1 MRCKNSYQLSVIG
14 YQSEEVKRTG
24 FTLVELLVVIS
35 IIALLLAILMPA
47 LIKTRDNAKRI
58 ICSKRLSQI
67 SLAMSAYAVDCQDKI
82 VMAHDPNCAS
92 TPALKAKLRLQLWHI
107 LLLPY
112 VGKQVSADPGKNLSE
127 VFFCPQDKDP
137 HPIGCNKAPHAGM
150 TSFAPNGCYQAATAT
165 SGEIK
170 LGAAGGYKFSQI
182 RQPSAC
188 MLIAETSYAGRIYD
202 GKCKAT
208 AALDLYSI
216 DKLAGHHRMTSGF
229 YHNNSM
235 NVMFV
240 DGHIDHIK
248 GIACPPAG
256 EEFTPPDYAAG
267 KYMFW
272 PELTLPDADSK
283 PEFWGPGY

>member
-1 MRCKNSYQLSVIG
+1 MNSVI
-14 YQSEEVKRTG
+14 QNFRRKA

-35 IIALLLAILMPA
+35 IIAMLLAILMPA
-47 LIKTRDNAKRI
+47 LVKTRDNAKRI
-58 ICSKRLSQI
+58 ICSKRMSQI
-67 SLAMSAYAVDCQDKI
+67 SLAMSAYASDCQDKI
-82 VMAHDPNCAS
+82 LLAHDY
-92 TPALKAKLRLQLWHI
+92 KKELRAQLWHI

-112 VGKQVSADPGKNLSE
+112 VGKYVSGDASKNLSE

-137 HPIGCNKAPHAGM
+137 HPIGFGQPNPHTVGM
-150 TSFAPNGCYQAATAT
+150 TSFAPNGYYDT
-165 SGEIK
+165 SEGIR
-170 LGAAGGYKFSQI
+170 LGPAGGYKFTQI
-182 RQPSAC
+182 RQPAVC

-202 GKCKAT
+202 ANCS
-208 AALDLYSI
+208 AAIPLNLS
-216 DKLAGHHRMTSGF
+216 LTGHHRMTSGF

-235 NVMFV
+235 NIMFV

-248 GIACPPAG
+248 GISCATL
-256 EEFTPPDYAAG
+256 TPDDMPYKDYAAG

>member
-1 MRCKNSYQLSVIG
+1 MNSVI
-14 YQSEEVKRTG
+14 QNFRRKA

-47 LIKTRDNAKRI
+47 LVRTRDNAKRI

-82 VMAHDPNCAS
+82 TIAHDPNS
-92 TPALKAKLRLQLWHI
+92 EPNPALRAKLRLQLWHI

-112 VGKQVSADPGKNLSE
+112 VGKQVSADPSKNLSD

-137 HPIGCNKAPHAGM
+137 HPIGFGSSNPHAAGM
-150 TSFAPNGCYQAATAT
+150 TSFAPNGYYDTLR
-165 SGEIK
+165 GIK
-170 LGAAGGYKFSQI
+170 LGPAGGYKFSQI
-182 RQPSAC
+182 RQASEV

-202 GKCKAT
+202 AQCSTTIPLNLPLT
-208 AALDLYSI
+208 A
-216 DKLAGHHRMTSGF
+216 HHRMTSGF

-248 GIACPPAG
+248 GIACKAAN
-256 EEFTPPDYAAG
+256 EFMPYKDSAAG

-272 PELTLPDADSK
+272 PKLTLPDADSE
-283 PEFWGPGY
+283 PEFWGPGYK

>member
-1 MRCKNSYQLSVIG
+1 MNSVI
-14 YQSEEVKRTG
+14 QNFRRKA

-67 SLAMSAYAVDCQDKI
+67 SLAMSAYASDCQDKI
-82 VMAHDPNCAS
+82 IMAHDPYGTMPPN
-92 TPALKAKLRLQLWHI
+92 KQLRSQLWHI

-112 VGKQVSADPGKNLSE
+112 IGKQVSSDPNKNLSE

-137 HPIGCNKAPHAGM
+137 HPMGYIPSMPHIGGM
-150 TSFAPNGCYQAATAT
+150 TSFAPNGYYQAATAI
-165 SGEIK
+165 SEEIR
-170 LGAAGGYKFSQI
+170 LGAAGGYKFTQI
-182 RQPSAC
+182 RQSSVC
-188 MLIAETSYAGRIYD
+188 MLMAETSYAGRIYD
-202 GKCKAT
+202 AKCSAVMPLNLPLT
-208 AALDLYSI
+208 
-216 DKLAGHHRMTSGF
+216 GHHRMTSGF
-229 YHNNSM
+229 YHSNAM

-248 GIACPPAG
+248 GIACAVSDAPSD
-256 EEFTPPDYAAG
+256 DYAAG

-272 PELTLPDADSK
+272 PELMLPDADSK
-283 PEFWGPGY
+283 PEFWGPGYKQ